1 MLRTK
6 DYVKE
11 RQAIQIRIAEIDEEK
26 KRLKL
31 LLSPLNQLI
40 AAAGAETNGNGH
52 ADEGEW
58 EFDCRSPG
66 CDRVGEE
73 GFGSAQGRAV
83 HESKA
88 HGIKGASKR

>member
-11 RQAIQIRIAEIDEEK
+11 RQAVQIRIAEIDEEK
-26 KRLKL
+26 KHLKL
-31 LLSPLNQLI
+31 LLAPLNQLI

-52 ADEGEW
+52 ADDSEW

-66 CDRVGEE
+66 CPRVAEE
-73 GFGSAQGRAV
+73 GFSTAQGRAV
-83 HESKA
+83 HERKA
-88 HGIKGASKR
+88 HGIKGASKK